1 MSDLPEDRRANRP
14 RTVWG
19 WIERKNFISIHAGIV
34 YVTMW
39 MTWEITKQAW
49 KYAYDTHLDNGLEI
63 AAVLSA
69 VTVPF
74 AALQGF
80 AFKIYSES
88 RK

>member
-1 MSDLPEDRRANRP
+1 MRS
-14 RTVWG
+14 VWA
-19 WIERKNFISIHAGIV
+19 WVERKNFVSVHAGIL

-39 MTWEITKQAW
+39 MTWEITIQAW
-49 KYAYDTHLDNGLEI
+49 KYAYATHLTSGLEI

-74 AALQGF
+74 ATLQGF